1 MSRSHVLR
9 PGDKAQFIPMEP
21 GTRELLDRQRAI
33 RRRLLDLVLVGDDH
47 EMNLKIMAN
56 VRQVDNPGR
65 F

>member
-1 MSRSHVLR
+1 
-9 PGDKAQFIPMEP
+9 MEP